1 MGKNLVG
8 EVALERASGK
18 MSALTMM
25 STKMTKMTKMTKII
39 IMTTMDASTTCM
51 AMRLHSSNQQ

>member
-1 MGKNLVG
+1 MVG